1 MLLIVKSF
9 LLYICLL
16 MHFHGIL
23 KLDEFKVSFA
33 LKLTLRLYFFLV
45 VVLKRQAWLVAG
57 FPFHLRMV
65 RSSRDLYGWHIYLSN
80 IKISWSNS
88 KVSILFIFC
97 NLIIWYAN
105 PSTGKMQGDYRINIV
120 CHSPRRIYLY
130 ILYIEPHMLGP
141 CTFDTWKIID
151 GNQSVLAIR
160 AIWHLLYCLII
171 ILQRY
176 CSRKL
181 VSCFVRNCN
190 ID

>member
-65 RSSRDLYGWHIYLSN
+65 RSSRDLYGWHIYSSN

-105 PSTGKMQGDYRINIV
+105 PSTGKNAGRLQD
-120 CHSPRRIYLY
+120 
-130 ILYIEPHMLGP
+130 
-141 CTFDTWKIID
+141 K
-151 GNQSVLAIR
+151 
-160 AIWHLLYCLII
+160 YCLSLTSKDISIYII
-171 ILQRY
+171 YRTSYAWSLHLWYLKNYWREPKCTCYTCNMTSSILFDNHPPKVLQ
-176 CSRKL
+176 
-181 VSCFVRNCN
+181 
-190 ID
+190 